1 MMVFSEQWFKRN
13 QWWLLPYVSRNRD
26 NLFIGTDK
34 PLVEI
39 APDHVTWQEEKG
51 LYSTE
56 FHVHHVYGRRLYTR
70 LSPLWNLMHRIDMST
85 FGRSVGLNFGFDTLT
100 AYPDAH
106 PETDTVDG
114 NVAYYY
120 LTGVTW
126 TNIHDAADG
135 TDSYDE
141 LSTGTLTALISA
153 SSSGKWQQL
162 NRSFF
167 LFKTSALGS
176 GVTVSAATFSSY
188 QYNSGETGLGT
199 ITINL
204 VASTPAS
211 NTALVTGDYD
221 QLGTTSF
228 GTKSGTSSGYNDIT
242 LNASGLANI
251 SKTGISKF
259 GCSSEW
265 DRSNTPPTWAASKT
279 SKESCY
285 FAEDTTANNGKDPK
299 LVVTYSVPSTFVPRI
314 TFF

>member
-1 MMVFSEQWFKRN
+1 MMVFSEQWFKQH

-26 NLFIGTDK
+26 NLFIETNK

-114 NVAYYY
+114 VIEY
-120 LTGVTW
+120 TSSGVSWATM
-126 TNIHDAADG
+126 HDASSG
-135 TDSYDE
+135 GSVYDQNT
-141 LSTGTLTALISA
+141 SGDFVIIYSA
-153 SSSGKWQQL
+153 SVSSQWRNL
-162 NRSFF
+162 RRSFF
-167 LFKTSALGS
+167 LFNTSALGS
-176 GVTVSAATFSSY
+176 EATISAATFSFY
-188 QYNSGETGLGT
+188 QYSMGVTDFGT
-199 ITINL
+199 TTINL

-211 NTALVTGDYD
+211 NTGLVADDYD

-228 GTKSGTSSGYNDIT
+228 GTKSGTSSGYNGIT
-242 LNASGLANI
+242 LNASGISNI

-259 GCSSEW
+259 GCRSEW
-265 DRSNTPPTWAASKT
+265 DRADSRPTWEKNLIS
-279 SKESCY
+279 SESCY
-285 FAEDTTANNGKDPK
+285 FADDTTANNGKDPK
-299 LVVTYSVPSTFVPRI
+299 LVVTYTAQSFVPKI
-314 TFF
+314 WFM